1 MMSCLTQKG
10 WKVLFA
16 VWPDVLG
23 NYGKIQKSNPEIT
36 ESADVLIEV
45 IHLVNTSQ
53 YCQIVFLHIVQSKF
67 PVSCKRKLQTGLWEN
82 MLICKNDNADRPTF
96 CLWCD

>member
-1 MMSCLTQKG
+1 MKG
-10 WKVLFA
+10 FVSS
-16 VWPDVLG
+16 VTRRIR
-23 NYGKIQKSNPEIT
+23 NYGKIQKSNTEIT

-53 YCQIVFLHIVQSKF
+53 YCQIVFIHIVQWKF